1 MVGNGGPLQATLTT
15 KELREMARIPHCQAQ
30 INLLD
35 LARVKGLIE
44 GKCWLVYSDYS
55 CSASYSYLIPSA
67 IAMHMLQ
74 DYQEPRKG

>member
-1 MVGNGGPLQATLTT
+1 MVGNGGPLQVKLTT

-35 LARVKGLIE
+35 LAGVKGLIE

-55 CSASYSYLIPSA
+55 CSASYLIPSV
-67 IAMHMLQ
+67 IVLHMLQ